1 MNLSAGKSCSS
12 YLYSV
17 ILLNLI
23 RLASNC
29 IISMKVKALILLI
42 CSFSLPMGYDSDSDP
57 PIYSGMPGKKLGILV
72 GVIALGSFFAVQAM
86 FGFPIKDL
94 VRNEVTEESKVV
106 IKDQQGTCIVEA
118 SDHQPRGIP
127 NCPYNVGD
135 TLIITF
141 KKGTAPIEKYY
152 LKR

>member
-1 MNLSAGKSCSS
+1 
-12 YLYSV
+12 
-17 ILLNLI
+17 
-23 RLASNC
+23 
-29 IISMKVKALILLI
+29 
-42 CSFSLPMGYDSDSDP
+42 MGYDSDSDP

-72 GVIALGSFFAVQAM
+72 RVIALGSFIAVQAM

-118 SDHQPRGIP
+118 SDHQPRAIP
-127 NCPYNVGD
+127 NCPYNAGD
-135 TLIITF
+135 TLIVTF

-152 LKR
+152 LRR

>member
-1 MNLSAGKSCSS
+1 
-12 YLYSV
+12 
-17 ILLNLI
+17 
-23 RLASNC
+23 
-29 IISMKVKALILLI
+29 
-42 CSFSLPMGYDSDSDP
+42 MGYDSDSDP

-72 GVIALGSFFAVQAM
+72 GVIALGSFIAVQAM

-94 VRNEVTEESKVV
+94 RKKLRIEESKVV

-118 SDHQPRGIP
+118 SDHQPRAIP

-135 TLIITF
+135 TLIVTF

>member
-1 MNLSAGKSCSS
+1 
-12 YLYSV
+12 
-17 ILLNLI
+17 
-23 RLASNC
+23 
-29 IISMKVKALILLI
+29 MKVKALILLI
-42 CSFSLPMGYDSDSDP
+42 CSFSLPMGYNSDSDP
-57 PIYSGMPGKKLGILV
+57 PIYSGMPGKKLGILL
-72 GVIALGSFFAVQAM
+72 GVIALGSFIAVQAM

-94 VRNEVTEESKVV
+94 LRNEVTEESKVV

-118 SDHQPRGIP
+118 SDHQPRAIP

-135 TLIITF
+135 TLIVTF